1 MNRITRKIIS
11 GPSAFTLL
19 AGLIFWSSPAV
30 SKETSSSLILSETR
44 LGQAASASPVGFA
57 FLTERGHQFVAYYDA
72 ERRITVAGRQLD
84 GTNWTFFHPAGVLVT
99 NRHRD
104 SNVTAWDA
112 HNYLAL
118 ALDRDGYLHL
128 SGNMHADPLVYY
140 RSRRPLDVTSLERL
154 DRMTGDQEARVTYP
168 VFFKSASGEM
178 LFRYRS
184 GGSGNGSDIYNIYNP
199 DTRAWRHLNAVPVMD
214 GEGQRNAYASVPR
227 PGPDGLFHLVWVW
240 RETPDCS
247 SNHRLS
253 YVRTRD
259 FIHWEN
265 SRGGKCP
272 LPITLKTGEVI
283 DDAQEKQGLINA
295 CFNFAFDAQQRPVVV
310 YHRYDKKR
318 NSQIY
323 AAQPAWL
330 GGWKISQ
337 ISDWKFRWDFSGA
350 GSLPAGIHL
359 GAPELQADGTFVVS
373 YDMPFGPGPGRLR
386 FEAHTL
392 RSLGA
397 LPPAPGLLPEAPP
410 LTGYPGLQR
419 RTAVSSCEGRT
430 WLLEWESLPA
440 NHDRPADTFPPATE
454 LWLYGVS
461 DYRQ

>member
-227 PGPDGLFHLVWVW
+227 PGPDGFFHLVWVW

-283 DDAQEKQGLINA
+283 DDAQEKHGLING